1 MPGLSAPVTSCKLNL
16 TTIKRLVFC
25 VKLFNLDSQTVYSP
39 IPVFPLGMQIVLH
52 GRSLGSACRAKRIR
66 RTCLM
71 QLSDSTRWHLRLIY
85 IYALMIYVYIYI
97 YGTPPPPPKPTFGH
111 FLTVFTV
118 FCNLFGT
125 LNFEANFEGGPYIYI
140 YICIHL
146 FIFLKADCTESFGG
160 ILVLG
165 SWFQRGTSTFLVPTL
180 PHQSFITF
188 CSADPVSQILISYS
202 PKSIFTVSVTFL

>member
-1 MPGLSAPVTSCKLNL
+1 MVERDYQDTWQFIFNPEDPQQSQLCQAFRWNIVEEFYVLDIRLHRQLSWEKRRLSHLPWPTDLQCHTMPGLSAPVTSCKLNL

-85 IYALMIYVYIYI
+85 IYML
-97 YGTPPPPPKPTFGH
+97 
-111 FLTVFTV
+111 
-118 FCNLFGT
+118 
-125 LNFEANFEGGPYIYI
+125 
-140 YICIHL
+140 
-146 FIFLKADCTESFGG
+146 
-160 ILVLG
+160 
-165 SWFQRGTSTFLVPTL
+165 
-180 PHQSFITF
+180 
-188 CSADPVSQILISYS
+188 
-202 PKSIFTVSVTFL
+202 